1 MQLIDPLHHIKTLKG
16 NSKHFYFTEEHNKKW
31 LNTELYIVHK
41 NLKSCVSNS
50 LKIPNVAHFIVT
62 LELLLN
68 PFPCIFLFPKWYY
81 LYSELNSD
89 QE

>member
-1 MQLIDPLHHIKTLKG
+1 MQLIDPLHHMKTLKG
-16 NSKHFYFTEEHNKKW
+16 NSKHFYFTEKHNKKW

-62 LELLLN
+62 LELFTEPVSLH
-68 PFPCIFLFPKWYY
+68 ISFPKVILFVQWT
-81 LYSELNSD
+81 
-89 QE
+89 